1 MKFDHKSILHTDRE
15 GAYSSILASFPSCSF
30 PSFQGRITM
39 NDKSRDPLRWM
50 WVVLELFLISG
61 LTMQTTYAQNSVR
74 IFTDSADVGQPKLA
88 GSTEFHPATQR
99 YTIEGG
105 GFNMWDARDE
115 FQFAWK
121 KMKGDFL
128 IQAYVKFEGAGTDP
142 HRKIGVIIRS
152 TLDDNSPYADVA
164 VHGDGLTS
172 LQYRKTKG
180 AATEQIEASITH
192 ADVVQLERRG
202 DAYIMSV
209 AKHGEEFVS
218 EEIDLE
224 LGDEVYAGLFVCS
237 HRDDVVEKA
246 VFSNVRI
253 VVPVPADFV
262 PYRDYI
268 GSLLEVMDVET
279 GERQVLHQVTD
290 SLQAPN
296 WTRDGEALIYNH
308 NGRLYR
314 FDLASKK
321 PTEIDTDFATS
332 NNNDHV
338 LSFDGSQLAISHH
351 PDEFNRHSVI
361 YTVPTTGGTPK
372 QITGGEHHSYLHGWS
387 PDAKWLVFTGGR
399 NDNYDIYKI
408 PSEGG
413 EEVRLTTYEGLDDGP
428 EFTPDGKTI
437 YFNSM
442 RSGKMQI
449 WKMNANGSDQ
459 QQVTDDQYNNWFP
472 HISPD
477 GKWIVYIAF
486 PADIDPADHPFYKHV
501 TLRLMPIE
509 GGPAKVIA
517 YLYGGQGTIN
527 VPSWSPDGK
536 KIAFV
541 SNTVI
546 D

>member
-1 MKFDHKSILHTDRE
+1 MK
-15 GAYSSILASFPSCSF
+15 Y
-30 PSFQGRITM
+30 
-39 NDKSRDPLRWM
+39 KSRDRLRWQ
-50 WVVLELFLISG
+50 WVVLQFFLISG
-61 LTMQTTYAQNSVR
+61 LTMEMTYAQDPVVG
-74 IFTDSADVGQPKLA
+74 IFTDGADVGKPKLA
-88 GSTEFHPATQR
+88 GSTRFDPATQR

-121 KMKGDFL
+121 KIKGDFL
-128 IQAYVKFEGAGTDP
+128 VQARVKFEGAGTDP

-152 TLDDNSPYADVA
+152 TLDENSPYADVA

-172 LQYRKTKG
+172 LQYRKTQG
-180 AATEQIEASITH
+180 AATEQIEAPITH

-202 DAYIMSV
+202 NTFIMSV
-209 AKHGEEFVS
+209 AKHGGEFVS
-218 EEIDLE
+218 EEVDLE
-224 LGDEVYAGLFVCS
+224 LGEEVYAGLFVCS

-253 VVPVPADFV
+253 VVPAPADFV

-296 WTRDGEALIYNH
+296 WTRDGAALIYNH

-321 PTEIDTDFATS
+321 STEIDTDFATN

-351 PDEFNRHSVI
+351 PDEFDRHSVI
-361 YTVPTTGGTPK
+361 YRVPTTGGTPK

-428 EFTPDGKTI
+428 EFSPDGETI

-449 WKMNANGSDQ
+449 WKMNADGSNQ

-477 GKWIVYIAF
+477 GNWIVYIAF

-536 KIAFV
+536 RIAFV

-546 D
+546 E

>member
-1 MKFDHKSILHTDRE
+1 
-15 GAYSSILASFPSCSF
+15 
-30 PSFQGRITM
+30 M
-39 NDKSRDPLRWM
+39 NDKPCYRLRCAWF
-50 WVVLELFLISG
+50 VLGFL
-61 LTMQTTYAQNSVR
+61 LLNEMTHMTFAQDSVG
-74 IFTDSADVGQPKLA
+74 IFSASTDVGQPKLA
-88 GSTEFHPATQR
+88 GTTRYDSSTQR
-99 YTIEGG
+99 YRLSGG
-105 GFNMWDARDE
+105 GFNMWDSRDE

-128 IQAYVKFEGAGTDP
+128 IQARVKFEGAGTDP

-152 TLDDNSPYADVA
+152 TLDEGSPYTDVA
-164 VHGDGLTS
+164 IHGDGLTS
-172 LQYRKTKG
+172 LQFRKVKG
-180 AATEQIEASITH
+180 AATEQIEASLTH
-192 ADVVQLERRG
+192 ADVVQLKRQG
-202 DAYIMSV
+202 SKFIMSV

-218 EEIDLE
+218 EQIELE
-224 LGDEVYAGLFVCS
+224 LGDEVYAGLFICS
-237 HRDDVVEKA
+237 HRDDVIEKA
-246 VFSNVRI
+246 EFSNVRI
-253 VVPVPADFV
+253 VVPAPADFV

-279 GERQVLHQVTD
+279 GERQVLHQVSD

-321 PTEIDTDFATS
+321 PTEIDTDFATN

-351 PDEFNRHSVI
+351 PDEFDRHSVI
-361 YTVPTTGGTPK
+361 YTVPTTGGKPK

-387 PDAKWLVFTGGR
+387 PDGKWLVFTGGR

-408 PSEGG
+408 PSKGG

-428 EFTPDGKTI
+428 EFSPDGKTI

-449 WKMNANGSDQ
+449 WKMNADGSDQ
-459 QQVTDDQYNNWFP
+459 QQVTDDEFNNWFP
-472 HISPD
+472 HVSPD

-486 PADIDPADHPFYKHV
+486 PSDIDPADHPFYKHV
-501 TLRLMPIE
+501 TLRLMLIE
-509 GGPAKVIA
+509 GGQPKVIA

-536 KIAFV
+536 RIAFV

-546 D
+546 E

>member
-1 MKFDHKSILHTDRE
+1 MK
-15 GAYSSILASFPSCSF
+15 Y
-30 PSFQGRITM
+30 
-39 NDKSRDPLRWM
+39 KSRDCLRWQ
-50 WVVLELFLISG
+50 WVVLEFFLISG
-61 LTMQTTYAQNSVR
+61 LTMEMTYAQNSVG
-74 IFTDSADVGQPKLA
+74 IFTDSADVGKPKFA
-88 GSTEFHPATQR
+88 GSTQFDPSTQR
-99 YTIEGG
+99 YTMESG

-121 KMKGDFL
+121 KIKGDFL
-128 IQAYVKFEGAGTDP
+128 IQARVKFEGTGTDP

-202 DAYIMSV
+202 NTYIMSV
-209 AKHGEEFVS
+209 AKHGAEFVS
-218 EEIDLE
+218 EEVDLE
-224 LGDEVYAGLFVCS
+224 LGEEIYAGLFVCS
-237 HRDDVVEKA
+237 HRDDVIEKA
-246 VFSNVRI
+246 EFNNVRI
-253 VVPVPADFV
+253 VVPATADFV

-279 GERQVLHQVTD
+279 GERQVLHQVAD

-321 PTEIDTDFATS
+321 PAEIDTDFATS

-351 PDEFNRHSVI
+351 PDEFDRHSVI
-361 YTVPTTGGTPK
+361 YTVPTTGGKPK

-399 NDNYDIYKI
+399 DDNYDIYKI
-408 PSEGG
+408 PAEGG

-428 EFTPDGKTI
+428 EFTPDGETI

-449 WKMNANGSDQ
+449 WKMNADGSDQ
-459 QQVTDDQYNNWFP
+459 QQVTDDEFNNWFP
-472 HISPD
+472 HVSPD

-486 PADIDPADHPFYKHV
+486 PNDIDPADHPFYKHV

-509 GGPAKVIA
+509 GGSAKVIA

-536 KIAFV
+536 RIAFV

-546 D
+546 E

>member
-1 MKFDHKSILHTDRE
+1 MKIDPKSILQLAGKSR
-15 GAYSSILASFPSCSF
+15 YSSILAPFPSCSF
-30 PSFQGRITM
+30 PSFQGRGTM
-39 NDKSRDPLRWM
+39 NRNVCERLRSTR
-50 WVVLELFLISG
+50 VVLGVLLING
-61 LTMQTTYAQNSVR
+61 LTMFTTYAQNSLG
-74 IFTDSADVGQPKLA
+74 IFSGSSDVGKPKLA
-88 GSTEFHPATQR
+88 GWTQFDPVTQR
-99 YTIEGG
+99 YTMSGG
-105 GFNMWDARDE
+105 GFNMWDSRDE

-128 IQAYVKFEGAGTDP
+128 VQARAKFEGAGTDP
-142 HRKIGVIIRS
+142 HRKIGVILRS
-152 TLDDNSPYADVA
+152 NLEADSPYADVA
-164 VHGDGLTS
+164 IHGDGLTS

-180 AATEQIEASITH
+180 AATEQIEASVTH

-202 DAYIMSV
+202 NTYIMSV
-209 AKHGEEFVS
+209 AKHGGEMVS
-218 EEIDLE
+218 EQVDMDLGEE
-224 LGDEVYAGLFVCS
+224 LYAGLFICS

-253 VVPVPADFV
+253 VVPAPADFV
-262 PYRDYI
+262 PYRDYF

-279 GERQVLHQVTD
+279 GERQVVHQVAD

-308 NGRLYR
+308 NGLLYR
-314 FDLASKK
+314 FDLESEKA
-321 PTEIDTDFATS
+321 TEIDTDFATN

-338 LSFDGSQLAISHH
+338 LSFDGSELAISHH
-351 PDEFNRHSVI
+351 PDEYDRHSVI
-361 YTVPTTGGTPK
+361 YTVPTTGGKPK

-387 PDAKWLVFTGGR
+387 PDGKWLVFTGGR

-408 PSEGG
+408 PAEGG
-413 EEVRLTTYEGLDDGP
+413 DEVRLTTYEGLDDGP
-428 EFTPDGKTI
+428 EFSPDGKTI

-449 WKMNANGSDQ
+449 WKMNADGSDQ
-459 QQVTDDQYNNWFP
+459 TQVTDDEFNNWFP

-486 PADIDPADHPFYKHV
+486 PQDINPADHPFYKHV

-509 GGPAKVIA
+509 GGTAKVIA

-536 KIAFV
+536 RIAFV

-546 D
+546 E

>member
-1 MKFDHKSILHTDRE
+1 MKIDHKSILHFARKSR
-15 GAYSSILASFPSCSF
+15 YSPVLASFPSYSF
-30 PSFQGRITM
+30 PSFQGRFTM
-39 NDKSRDPLRWM
+39 KYKSRDRLRWA
-50 WVVLELFLISG
+50 WVVLEFFLISG
-61 LTMQTTYAQNSVR
+61 LTMQTTYAQNSVG

-88 GSTEFHPATQR
+88 GSTQFDPATQR
-99 YTIEGG
+99 YSLAGG
-105 GFNMWDARDE
+105 GFNMWDSRDE

-121 KMKGDFL
+121 RIKGDFL
-128 IQAYVKFEGAGTDP
+128 IQARVKFEGAGTDP

-152 TLDDNSPYADVA
+152 TLDESSPYADVA

-192 ADVVQLERRG
+192 ADVVQLVRRG

-209 AKHGEEFVS
+209 AKQGEEFVS
-218 EEIDLE
+218 EEIELE
-224 LGDEVYAGLFVCS
+224 LGEEVYAGLFVCS

-253 VVPVPADFV
+253 VVPAPADFV

-279 GERQVLHQVTD
+279 GERQVLHRVTD

-296 WTRDGEALIYNH
+296 WTRDGAALIYNH

-351 PDEFNRHSVI
+351 PDEFDRHSVI

-408 PSEGG
+408 PAEGG

-428 EFTPDGKTI
+428 EFTPNGETI

-449 WKMNANGSDQ
+449 WKMNADGSDQ

-486 PADIDPADHPFYKHV
+486 PADIDPAEHPFYKHV
-501 TLRLMPIE
+501 TLRLMPIV

-536 KIAFV
+536 RIAFV

-546 D
+546 E

>member
-1 MKFDHKSILHTDRE
+1 MLGFLLLNKMM
-15 GAYSSILASFPSCSF
+15 
-30 PSFQGRITM
+30 M
-39 NDKSRDPLRWM
+39 N
-50 WVVLELFLISG
+50 V
-61 LTMQTTYAQNSVR
+61 TYAQDSVGV
-74 IFTDSADVGQPKLA
+74 FTANADLGKPKLA
-88 GSTEFHPATQR
+88 GSTKYDSSAQC
-99 YTIEGG
+99 YVMSGG
-105 GFNMWDARDE
+105 GFNMWDSRDE
-115 FQFAWK
+115 FQFVWK

-128 IQAYVKFEGAGTDP
+128 IQARVKFEGEGTDP
-142 HRKIGVIIRS
+142 HRKIGAIIRS
-152 TLDDNSPYADVA
+152 NLDSNSPYADVA

-172 LQYRKTKG
+172 LQFRKTKG
-180 AATEQIEASITH
+180 SATEQIEASITH
-192 ADVVQLERRG
+192 ADVVQLERLSNT
-202 DAYIMSV
+202 YTMSV
-209 AKHGEEFVS
+209 AKHGEKFMS
-218 EEIDLE
+218 EQVELDLGE
-224 LGDEVYAGLFVCS
+224 EVYAGLFVCS

-253 VVPVPADFV
+253 VVPTPADFV

-279 GERQVLHQVTD
+279 GERQVVHQVAD

-314 FDLASKK
+314 FDLAISKL
-321 PTEIDTDFATS
+321 TEIDTDFATN

-351 PDEFNRHSVI
+351 PDEFDRHSVI
-361 YTVPTTGGTPK
+361 YTVPTKGGKPK
-372 QITGGEHHSYLHGWS
+372 QITSGEHHSYLHGWS

-408 PSEGG
+408 PAEGG
-413 EEVRLTTYEGLDDGP
+413 DEVRLTTYEGLDDGP
-428 EFTPDGKTI
+428 EFSPDGKTI
-437 YFNSM
+437 FFNSM

-449 WKMNANGSDQ
+449 WKMNADGSGQ
-459 QQVTDDQYNNWFP
+459 QQVTDDEFNNWFP

-486 PADIDPADHPFYKHV
+486 PQDINPAEHPFYKHV
-501 TLRLMPIE
+501 TLRLMSVE

-536 KIAFV
+536 RIAFV

-546 D
+546 E